1 MENLKKRRGIASNT
15 LVAALTATTLATTG
29 CGVKVTK
36 ETEFSIQPTTTTIA
50 YTKDGDPV
58 APLEL
63 VAIDRV
69 EESSDD
75 TESTTTPTPSA
86 SASASAETEDK
97 SDSKDS
103 DSKGKEKTKEDDSK
117 TDDTETEETVE
128 LADEAYVADGLEVTK
143 VYPEVI
149 DTSVVG
155 DVEVLFTVK
164 DTENNDSTSEL
175 SVKFTVFDETAPAFK
190 LSKTDD
196 TVTVGAD
203 FDPKSYIKADAG
215 CEYVDEAPENGSKYE
230 SGWYTI
236 TSNVSTKK
244 AGKYKVIYHAENS
257 SGTATEVTLN
267 IAVKDAETASAD
279 NSSKTETKKS
289 QNSNKTQSSS
299 KQNSNSNSY
308 SSNSGNSSSNTNSAY
323 PGMPSWY
330 NGEAYD
336 DIIDG
341 VPQTANC
348 PNRKTETIPAHTV
361 VTGTYQEKVIDQP
374 YEAPVVEE
382 WYRCPTC
389 NAEFSSY
396 DEAMAHITNS
406 STCGNFVNFL
416 KTVSE
421 GHAEVSHYETR
432 ETTVEIPETTTSYCV
447 W

>member
-58 APLEL
+58 APLDL

-103 DSKGKEKTKEDDSK
+103 DSKDEETTKEDDSK
-117 TDDTETEETVE
+117 TDDTESEKTVE

-175 SVKFTVFDETAPAFK
+175 SVTFTVVDESAPAFK

-196 TVTVGAD
+196 TVTVGAE

-215 CEYVDEAPENGSKYE
+215 CEYVDEAPEDGSKYE
-230 SGWYTI
+230 NGWYTI

-267 IAVKDAETASAD
+267 ITVKDAETASAD

-289 QNSNKTQSSS
+289 QNSNKAQSSS
-299 KQNSNSNSY
+299 KQNNNSNSNASNN
-308 SSNSGNSSSNTNSAY
+308 SNSSVDYTNGAGTDS
-323 PGMPSWY
+323 Y
-330 NGEAYD
+330 NGV
-336 DIIDG
+336 I
-341 VPQTANC
+341 QTEGCN
-348 PNRKTETIPAHTV
+348 KTLVHHDALYKDV
-361 VTGTYQEKVIDQP
+361 QESQQVWVKDQD
-374 YEAPVVEE
+374 AIVQE
-382 WYRCPTC
+382 WWRCGIC
-389 NAEFSSY
+389 GAEFSSSADAERHSKEVDSGGY
-396 DEAMAHITNS
+396 Y
-406 STCGNFVNFL
+406 NFL
-416 KTVSE
+416 KTVQE
-421 GHAEVSHYETR
+421 EKGHWETQ
-432 ETTVEIPETTTSYCV
+432 TTTKQELICPAYDEYVCQ
-447 W
+447 

>member
-1 MENLKKRRGIASNT
+1 MKDLKKKRGIATNT

-29 CGVKVTK
+29 CGVKVIK
-36 ETEFSIQPTTTTIA
+36 ETEFSIKPTTTTIA

-58 APLEL
+58 DPLEL

-69 EESSDD
+69 EETSDD
-75 TESTTTPTPSA
+75 TESASSPTPSA

-103 DSKGKEKTKEDDSK
+103 DSKDEETTKEDDSK
-117 TDDTETEETVE
+117 TDDTESEKTVE

-175 SVKFTVFDETAPAFK
+175 SVTFTVVDESAPAFK

-196 TVTVGAD
+196 TVTVGAE

-215 CEYVDEAPENGSKYE
+215 CEYVDEAPEDGSKYE

-267 IAVKDAETASAD
+267 ITVKEAKTASTD
-279 NSSKTETKKS
+279 NSSKAEAKKS
-289 QNSNKTQSSS
+289 QSNNKSQSSS
-299 KQNSNSNSY
+299 KQSSNSNSNA
-308 SSNSGNSSSNTNSAY
+308 SNNGGTSNNSSVDYTNGAGTDS
-323 PGMPSWY
+323 Y
-330 NGEAYD
+330 NGV
-336 DIIDG
+336 I
-341 VPQTANC
+341 QTEGCN
-348 PNRKTETIPAHTV
+348 KTLVHHDALYKD
-361 VTGTYQEKVIDQP
+361 VTNQVYVKDQD
-374 YEAPVVEE
+374 AIVEE
-382 WYRCPTC
+382 WQEC
-389 NAEFSSY
+389 
-396 DEAMAHITNS
+396 
-406 STCGNFVNFL
+406 STCGAQFKTSTEAGDHMISQNHGSYHNIL
-416 KTVSE
+416 KTIQEES
-421 GHAEVSHYETR
+421 GHYENQ
-432 ETTVEIPETTTSYCV
+432 TTQELICPAYDEYVCQ
-447 W
+447 